1 METNNQRRKL
11 YRLREAAEELG
22 VSESFLRRLSI
33 EGKINVIRIGGAVR
47 ISEAE
52 LNRIA
57 SGGECK

>member
-1 METNNQRRKL
+1 MDTISSKRKL

-33 EGKINVIRIGGAVR
+33 EGKIDVIRIGGAVR

-57 SGGECK
+57 TGKERG